1 MAIFFSRCSF
11 SHLFTIVFFL
21 SLYTANNGS
30 LQSVQ
35 SSGSESSVSIEKIQ
49 GDNYSDR
56 GASPLWKQP
65 IDDDGIGGG
74 GATNNH
80 LHMKKNLTADNYKIT
95 EIIRKRK
102 YRIGLNLFNKKPE
115 RGIDFLVKNGMTNF
129 LLLEI

>member
-1 MAIFFSRCSF
+1 
-11 SHLFTIVFFL
+11 
-21 SLYTANNGS
+21 

-56 GASPLWKQP
+56 GASPLWKQQ
-65 IDDDGIGGG
+65 IDDDG
-74 GATNNH
+74 GANNH
-80 LHMKKNLTADNYKIT
+80 LHLKKNLAVDNYKIT

-115 RGIDFLVKNGMTNF
+115 RGIDFLVKNGKYR
-129 LLLEI
+129 ISIII